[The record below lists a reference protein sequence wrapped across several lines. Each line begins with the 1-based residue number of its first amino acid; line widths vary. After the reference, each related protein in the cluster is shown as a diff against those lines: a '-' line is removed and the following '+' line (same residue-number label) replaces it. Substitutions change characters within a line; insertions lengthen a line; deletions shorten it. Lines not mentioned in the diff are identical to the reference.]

1 MTKLVIGLEMHAEMK
16 STTKVFS
23 PSSNVYNKMANVN
36 INEIDLAFPGFMP
49 SLNEECVKKAVEM
62 ALILKCDVAKY
73 MIFDRKNYYYPDL
86 PKGYQITQN
95 TRPVGINGN
104 LEVSLN
110 GSKFNVEILDIH
122 LEEDAAA
129 LDHLPTFS
137 LIDYNR
143 AGVPL
148 LETVTAPCMHS
159 ADEAIAFLET
169 MCRIYK
175 YTGISE
181 ADTKKGQIRC
191 DVNVNLM
198 DDNGNYITPK
208 VEIKNVNSLANVK
221 LAILYEE
228 KRQLESLKNNE
239 PLYQETRRFDE
250 SSGTTIHMRSKADA
264 IDYKYFVEPNIPPYE
279 ITDDF
284 IENIRKTIPVLAD
297 ARKDNYMNNLGLD
310 EYNANILIKD
320 INIANYFE
328 KCVEVGIKPIIAA
341 NYINGI
347 ITSYINEKDININD
361 FYLKP
366 EYLKQINDA
375 KESGILSSKGVK
387 EVFYKSLEEKEEPK
401 NFISKED
408 AQVSDENLIESIIDN
423 ILSSHEKE
431 ITIRSRG
438 ADAALPAV
446 HGLRRRSLL
455 AGRPQRRTGRRGQR
469 GYRERLQRF

>member
-1 MTKLVIGLEMHAEMK
+1 MTKLVVGLEMHAEMK

-73 MIFDRKNYYYPDL
+73 MLFDRKNYYYPDL

-129 LDHLPTFS
+129 LDHLQTFS

-175 YTGISE
+175 YTDISE

-228 KRQLESLKNNE
+228 KRQLEALQNNE

-250 SSGTTIHMRSKADA
+250 ASGMTVHMRSKADA

-279 ITDDF
+279 ITDEF
-284 IENIRKTIPVLAD
+284 VENIRKTIPVLAD
-297 ARKDNYMNNLGLD
+297 TRKDNYMSNLGLD

-328 KCVEVGIKPIIAA
+328 KCVDVGIKPIIAA

-387 EVFYKSLEEKEEPK
+387 EVFYKSLEEKKEPK
-401 NFISKED
+401 NFISKEN

-431 ITIRSRG
+431 IIEYKNGRTNIFDFFVGQVMKETRG
-438 ADAALPAV
+438 KANPIITKD
-446 HGLRRRSLL
+446 LL
-455 AGRPQRRTGRRGQR
+455 HKKLD
-469 GYRERLQRF
+469 Y

>member
-36 INEIDLAFPGFMP
+36 VNEIDLAFPGFMP

-250 SSGTTIHMRSKADA
+250 TSGTTVHMRSKADA

-279 ITDDF
+279 ITDEF
-284 IENIRKTIPVLAD
+284 VENIRKTIPVLAD
-297 ARKDNYMNNLGLD
+297 IRKDNYMNNLGLD

-387 EVFYKSLEEKEEPK
+387 EVFYKSLEEEKEPK
-401 NFISKED
+401 NFISKDD
-408 AQVSDENLIESIIDN
+408 AQVSDENLIESIIDR

-431 ITIRSRG
+431 ILEYKNGRTNIFDFFVGQVMKETRG
-438 ADAALPAV
+438 KANPIITKD
-446 HGLRRRSLL
+446 LL
-455 AGRPQRRTGRRGQR
+455 HKK
-469 GYRERLQRF
+469 LD

>member
-297 ARKDNYMNNLGLD
+297 IRKDNYMNNLGLD

-366 EYLKQINDA
+366 EFLKQINDA

-387 EVFYKSLEEKEEPK
+387 EVFYKSLEEKKEPK

-408 AQVSDENLIESIIDN
+408 AQVSDENLIESIIDR

-431 ITIRSRG
+431 ITEYKNGRTNIFDFFVGQVMKETRG
-438 ADAALPAV
+438 KANPIITKD
-446 HGLRRRSLL
+446 LL
-455 AGRPQRRTGRRGQR
+455 HKK
-469 GYRERLQRF
+469 LD

>member
-250 SSGTTIHMRSKADA
+250 PSGTTIHMRSKADA

-297 ARKDNYMNNLGLD
+297 IRKDNYMNNLGLD

-387 EVFYKSLEEKEEPK
+387 EVFYKSLEEKKEPK

-408 AQVSDENLIESIIDN
+408 AQVSDENLIESIIDR

-431 ITIRSRG
+431 ILEYKNGRTNIFDFFVGQVMKETRG
-438 ADAALPAV
+438 KANPIITKD
-446 HGLRRRSLL
+446 LL
-455 AGRPQRRTGRRGQR
+455 HKK
-469 GYRERLQRF
+469 LD

>member
-1 MTKLVIGLEMHAEMK
+1 MTKLVVGLEMHAEMK

-110 GSKFNVEILDIH
+110 GTKFNVEILDIH

-129 LDHLPTFS
+129 LDHLQTFS

-228 KRQLESLKNNE
+228 KRQLEALQNNE

-250 SSGTTIHMRSKADA
+250 TSGTTVHMRSKADA

-279 ITDDF
+279 ITDEF
-284 IENIRKTIPVLAD
+284 VENIRKTIPVLAD
-297 ARKDNYMNNLGLD
+297 ARKDNYMSNLGLD

-328 KCVEVGIKPIIAA
+328 KCVEVGIKPIEAA

-375 KESGILSSKGVK
+375 KESGVLSSKGVK
-387 EVFYKSLEEKEEPK
+387 EVFYKSLEEEKEPK

-408 AQVSDENLIESIIDN
+408 AQVSDEDLIESIIDK

-431 ITIRSRG
+431 ILEYKNGRTNIFDFFVGQVMKETRG
-438 ADAALPAV
+438 KANPIITKE
-446 HGLRRRSLL
+446 LL
-455 AGRPQRRTGRRGQR
+455 HKK
-469 GYRERLQRF
+469 LD

>member
-73 MIFDRKNYYYPDL
+73 MLFDRKNYYYPDL

-129 LDHLPTFS
+129 LDHLQTFS

-228 KRQLESLKNNE
+228 KRQLEALQNNE

-250 SSGTTIHMRSKADA
+250 TSGTTVHMRSKADA
-264 IDYKYFVEPNIPPYE
+264 IDYKYFVEPNIPLYE
-279 ITDDF
+279 ITDEF
-284 IENIRKTIPVLAD
+284 VENIRKTIPVLAD
-297 ARKDNYMNNLGLD
+297 ARKDNYMSNLGLD

-366 EYLKQINDA
+366 EFLKQINDA
-375 KESGILSSKGVK
+375 KENGFLSSKQVK
-387 EVFYKSLEEKEEPK
+387 EVFYKSLEEEKEPK

-408 AQVSDENLIESIIDN
+408 AQVSDEDLIESIIDK

-431 ITIRSRG
+431 ILEYKNGRTNIFDFFVGQVMKETRG
-438 ADAALPAV
+438 KANPIITKE
-446 HGLRRRSLL
+446 LL
-455 AGRPQRRTGRRGQR
+455 HKK
-469 GYRERLQRF
+469 LD

>member
-104 LEVSLN
+104 LDVSLN

-239 PLYQETRRFDE
+239 PLYQETRRFDD

-297 ARKDNYMNNLGLD
+297 IRKDNYMNNLCLD

-366 EYLKQINDA
+366 EFLKQINDA

-387 EVFYKSLEEKEEPK
+387 EVFYKSLEEKKEPK

-408 AQVSDENLIESIIDN
+408 AQVSDENLIESIIDR

-431 ITIRSRG
+431 ITEYKNGRTNIFDFFVGQVMKETRG
-438 ADAALPAV
+438 KANPIITKD
-446 HGLRRRSLL
+446 LL
-455 AGRPQRRTGRRGQR
+455 HKK
-469 GYRERLQRF
+469 LD

>member
-104 LEVSLN
+104 LDVSLN

-175 YTGISE
+175 YTDISE

-387 EVFYKSLEEKEEPK
+387 EVFYKSLEEKKEPK

-408 AQVSDENLIESIIDN
+408 AQVSDENLIESIIDR

-431 ITIRSRG
+431 ITEYKNGRTNIFDFFVGQVMKETRG
-438 ADAALPAV
+438 KANPIITKD
-446 HGLRRRSLL
+446 LL
-455 AGRPQRRTGRRGQR
+455 HKK
-469 GYRERLQRF
+469 LD

>member
-250 SSGTTIHMRSKADA
+250 TSGTTVHMRSKADA

-279 ITDDF
+279 ITDEF
-284 IENIRKTIPVLAD
+284 VENIRKTIPVLAD
-297 ARKDNYMNNLGLD
+297 IRKDNYMNNLGLD

-328 KCVEVGIKPIIAA
+328 KCVELGIKPIIAA

-387 EVFYKSLEEKEEPK
+387 EVFYKSLEEEKEPK
-401 NFISKED
+401 NFISKDD
-408 AQVSDENLIESIIDN
+408 AQVSDENLIESIIDR

-431 ITIRSRG
+431 ILEYKNGRTNIFDFFVGQVMKETRG
-438 ADAALPAV
+438 KANPIITKD
-446 HGLRRRSLL
+446 LL
-455 AGRPQRRTGRRGQR
+455 HKK
-469 GYRERLQRF
+469 LD

>member
-169 MCRIYK
+169 MCRVYK

-250 SSGTTIHMRSKADA
+250 TSGTTVHMRSKADA

-297 ARKDNYMNNLGLD
+297 IRKDNYMNNLGLD

-387 EVFYKSLEEKEEPK
+387 EVFYKSLEEEKEPK

-408 AQVSDENLIESIIDN
+408 AQVSDENLIESIIDR

-431 ITIRSRG
+431 ILEYKNGRTNIFDFFVGQVMKETRG
-438 ADAALPAV
+438 KANPIITKD
-446 HGLRRRSLL
+446 LL
-455 AGRPQRRTGRRGQR
+455 HKK
-469 GYRERLQRF
+469 LD

>member
-1 MTKLVIGLEMHAEMK
+1 MTKLVVGLEMHAEMK

-73 MIFDRKNYYYPDL
+73 MLFDRKNYYYPDL

-129 LDHLPTFS
+129 LDHLQTFS

-175 YTGISE
+175 YTDISE

-228 KRQLESLKNNE
+228 KRQLEALQNNE

-250 SSGTTIHMRSKADA
+250 ASGMTVHMRSKADA

-279 ITDDF
+279 ITDEF
-284 IENIRKTIPVLAD
+284 VENIRKTIPVLAD
-297 ARKDNYMNNLGLD
+297 ARKDNYMSNLGLD

-328 KCVEVGIKPIIAA
+328 KCVEVGIKPIEAA

-347 ITSYINEKDININD
+347 ITSYINEKDININN

-387 EVFYKSLEEKEEPK
+387 EVFYKSLEEEKEPK

-408 AQVSDENLIESIIDN
+408 AQISDENLIESIIDR

-431 ITIRSRG
+431 IIEYKNGRTNIFDFFVGEVMKETRG
-438 ADAALPAV
+438 KANPIITKD
-446 HGLRRRSLL
+446 LL
-455 AGRPQRRTGRRGQR
+455 HKK
-469 GYRERLQRF
+469 LD

>member
-159 ADEAIAFLET
+159 ADETIAFLET

-175 YTGISE
+175 YTDISE

-297 ARKDNYMNNLGLD
+297 IRKDNYMNNLGLD

-387 EVFYKSLEEKEEPK
+387 EVFYKSLEEEKEPK

-408 AQVSDENLIESIIDN
+408 AQVSDENLIESIIDR

-431 ITIRSRG
+431 I
-438 ADAALPAV
+438 LEYKN
-446 HGLRRRSLL
+446 
-455 AGRPQRRTGRRGQR
+455 GRTNIFDFFVGQVMKETKGRANPKTVN
-469 GYRERLQRF
+469 ELIKSELDK

>member
-1 MTKLVIGLEMHAEMK
+1 MTKLVVGLEMHAEMK

-129 LDHLPTFS
+129 LDHLQAFS

-228 KRQLESLKNNE
+228 KRQLEALKNNE

-250 SSGTTIHMRSKADA
+250 SSGTTVHMRSKADA

-279 ITDDF
+279 ITDEF
-284 IENIRKTIPVLAD
+284 VENIRKTIPVLAD
-297 ARKDNYMNNLGLD
+297 ARKDNYMSNLGLN

-328 KCVEVGIKPIIAA
+328 KCVEVGIKPIIAT

-347 ITSYINEKDININD
+347 ITSYINEKDISIND

-387 EVFYKSLEEKEEPK
+387 EVFYKSLEEEKEPK
-401 NFISKED
+401 NFISKEE
-408 AQVSDENLIESIIDN
+408 AQVSDESLIESIIDR

-431 ITIRSRG
+431 ILEYKNGRTNIFDFFVGQVMKETRG
-438 ADAALPAV
+438 KANPIITKE
-446 HGLRRRSLL
+446 LL
-455 AGRPQRRTGRRGQR
+455 HKK
-469 GYRERLQRF
+469 LD

>member
-1 MTKLVIGLEMHAEMK
+1 MTKLVVGLEMHAEMK

-175 YTGISE
+175 YTDISE

-279 ITDDF
+279 ITDEF
-284 IENIRKTIPVLAD
+284 VENIRKTIPVLAD
-297 ARKDNYMNNLGLD
+297 ARKDNYMSNLGLD

-328 KCVEVGIKPIIAA
+328 KCVEVGIKPIEAA
-341 NYINGI
+341 NFINGI

-366 EYLKQINDA
+366 EFLKQINDA
-375 KESGILSSKGVK
+375 KESGVLSSKQVK
-387 EVFYKSLEEKEEPK
+387 EVFYKSLEEEKEPK

-408 AQVSDENLIESIIDN
+408 AQVSDENLIESIIDR

-431 ITIRSRG
+431 ILEYKNGRTNIFDFFVGQVMKETRG
-438 ADAALPAV
+438 KANPIITKE
-446 HGLRRRSLL
+446 LL
-455 AGRPQRRTGRRGQR
+455 HKK
-469 GYRERLQRF
+469 LD

>member
-104 LEVSLN
+104 LDVSLN

-297 ARKDNYMNNLGLD
+297 IRKDNYMNNLGLD

-375 KESGILSSKGVK
+375 KKSGILSSKGVK
-387 EVFYKSLEEKEEPK
+387 EVFYKSLEEKKEPK

-431 ITIRSRG
+431 ITEYKNGRTNIFDFFVGQVMKETRG
-438 ADAALPAV
+438 KANPIITKD
-446 HGLRRRSLL
+446 LL
-455 AGRPQRRTGRRGQR
+455 HKK
-469 GYRERLQRF
+469 LD

>member
-104 LEVSLN
+104 LDVSLN

-297 ARKDNYMNNLGLD
+297 IRKDNYMNNLCLD

-347 ITSYINEKDININD
+347 ITSYINEKYININD

-387 EVFYKSLEEKEEPK
+387 EVFYKSLEEKKEPK

-408 AQVSDENLIESIIDN
+408 AQVSDENLIESIIDR

-431 ITIRSRG
+431 ITEYKNGRTNIFDFFVGQVMKETRG
-438 ADAALPAV
+438 KANPIITKD
-446 HGLRRRSLL
+446 LL
-455 AGRPQRRTGRRGQR
+455 HKK
-469 GYRERLQRF
+469 LD

>member
-297 ARKDNYMNNLGLD
+297 IRKDNYMNNLCLD

-366 EYLKQINDA
+366 EFLKQINDA

-387 EVFYKSLEEKEEPK
+387 EVFYKSLEEEKEPK

-408 AQVSDENLIESIIDN
+408 AQVSDENLIESIIDR

-431 ITIRSRG
+431 ILEYKNGRTNIFDFFVGQVMKETRG
-438 ADAALPAV
+438 KANPIITKD
-446 HGLRRRSLL
+446 LL
-455 AGRPQRRTGRRGQR
+455 HKK
-469 GYRERLQRF
+469 LD

>member
-250 SSGTTIHMRSKADA
+250 TSGTTVHMRSKADA

-279 ITDDF
+279 ITDEF
-284 IENIRKTIPVLAD
+284 VENIRKTIPVLAD
-297 ARKDNYMNNLGLD
+297 IRKDNYMNNLGLD

-347 ITSYINEKDININD
+347 ITSYINEKDINIDD

-387 EVFYKSLEEKEEPK
+387 EVFYKSLEEEKEPK

-408 AQVSDENLIESIIDN
+408 AQVSDENLIESIIDR

-431 ITIRSRG
+431 ILEYKNGRTNIFDFFVGQVMKETRG
-438 ADAALPAV
+438 KANPIITKD
-446 HGLRRRSLL
+446 LL
-455 AGRPQRRTGRRGQR
+455 HKK
-469 GYRERLQRF
+469 LD

>member
-279 ITDDF
+279 ITDEF
-284 IENIRKTIPVLAD
+284 VENIRKTIPVLAD

-366 EYLKQINDA
+366 EFLKQINDA

-431 ITIRSRG
+431 ITEYKNGRTNIFDFFVGQVMKETRG
-438 ADAALPAV
+438 KANPIITKD
-446 HGLRRRSLL
+446 LL
-455 AGRPQRRTGRRGQR
+455 HKK
-469 GYRERLQRF
+469 LD

>member
-297 ARKDNYMNNLGLD
+297 IRKDNYMNNLCLD

-366 EYLKQINDA
+366 EFLKQINDA

-408 AQVSDENLIESIIDN
+408 AQVSDENLIESIIDR

-431 ITIRSRG
+431 ITEYKNGRTNIFDFFVGQVMKETRG
-438 ADAALPAV
+438 KANPIITKD
-446 HGLRRRSLL
+446 LL
-455 AGRPQRRTGRRGQR
+455 HKK
-469 GYRERLQRF
+469 LD

>member
-175 YTGISE
+175 YAGISE

-297 ARKDNYMNNLGLD
+297 IRKDNYMNNLGLD

-387 EVFYKSLEEKEEPK
+387 EVFYKSLEEEKEPK

-408 AQVSDENLIESIIDN
+408 AQVSDENLIESIIDR

-431 ITIRSRG
+431 ILEYKNGRTNIFDFFVGQVMKETRG
-438 ADAALPAV
+438 KANPIITKD
-446 HGLRRRSLL
+446 LL
-455 AGRPQRRTGRRGQR
+455 HKK
-469 GYRERLQRF
+469 LD

>member
-104 LEVSLN
+104 LDVSLN

-297 ARKDNYMNNLGLD
+297 IRKDNYMNNLGLD

-387 EVFYKSLEEKEEPK
+387 EVFYKSLEEKKEPK

-408 AQVSDENLIESIIDN
+408 AQVSDENLIESIIDR

-431 ITIRSRG
+431 ITEYKNGRTNIFDFFVGQVMKETRG
-438 ADAALPAV
+438 KANPIITKD
-446 HGLRRRSLL
+446 LL
-455 AGRPQRRTGRRGQR
+455 HKK
-469 GYRERLQRF
+469 LD

>member
-73 MIFDRKNYYYPDL
+73 MLFDRKNYYYPDL

-95 TRPVGINGN
+95 ARPVGINGN

-129 LDHLPTFS
+129 LDHLQTFS

-175 YTGISE
+175 YTDISE

-198 DDNGNYITPK
+198 DDNGDYITPK

-228 KRQLESLKNNE
+228 KRQLEALQNNE

-250 SSGTTIHMRSKADA
+250 TSGTTVHMRSKADA

-279 ITDDF
+279 ITDEF
-284 IENIRKTIPVLAD
+284 VENIRKTIPVLAD
-297 ARKDNYMNNLGLD
+297 ARKDNYMSNLGLD

-375 KESGILSSKGVK
+375 KESGVLSSKGVK
-387 EVFYKSLEEKEEPK
+387 EVFYKSLEEKKEPK

-431 ITIRSRG
+431 IAEYKNGRTNIFDFFVGEVMKETRG
-438 ADAALPAV
+438 KANPIITKD
-446 HGLRRRSLL
+446 LL
-455 AGRPQRRTGRRGQR
+455 HKK
-469 GYRERLQRF
+469 LD

>member
-1 MTKLVIGLEMHAEMK
+1 MTKLVVGLEMHAEMK

-110 GSKFNVEILDIH
+110 GTKFNVEILDIH

-129 LDHLPTFS
+129 LDHLQTFS

-228 KRQLESLKNNE
+228 KRQLEALKNNE

-250 SSGTTIHMRSKADA
+250 TSGTTVHMRSKADA

-279 ITDDF
+279 ITDEF
-284 IENIRKTIPVLAD
+284 VENIRKTIPVLAD
-297 ARKDNYMNNLGLD
+297 ARKDNYMSNLGLD

-328 KCVEVGIKPIIAA
+328 KCVEVGIKPIEAA

-375 KESGILSSKGVK
+375 KESGVLSSKGVK
-387 EVFYKSLEEKEEPK
+387 EVFYKSLEEEKEPK

-408 AQVSDENLIESIIDN
+408 AQVSDENLIESIIDR

-431 ITIRSRG
+431 ILEYKNGRTNIFDFFVGQVMKETRG
-438 ADAALPAV
+438 KANPIITKE
-446 HGLRRRSLL
+446 LL
-455 AGRPQRRTGRRGQR
+455 HKK
-469 GYRERLQRF
+469 LD

>member
-250 SSGTTIHMRSKADA
+250 TSGTTIHMRSKADA

-279 ITDDF
+279 ITDEF
-284 IENIRKTIPVLAD
+284 VENIRKTIPVLAD
-297 ARKDNYMNNLGLD
+297 IRKDNYINNLGLD

-387 EVFYKSLEEKEEPK
+387 EVFYKSLEEEKEPK

-408 AQVSDENLIESIIDN
+408 AQVSDENLIESIIDR

-431 ITIRSRG
+431 ILEYKNGRTNIFDFFVG
-438 ADAALPAV
+438 QVMKETKGKANPIITKD
-446 HGLRRRSLL
+446 LL
-455 AGRPQRRTGRRGQR
+455 HKK
-469 GYRERLQRF
+469 LD

>member
-228 KRQLESLKNNE
+228 KRQLEALQNNE

-250 SSGTTIHMRSKADA
+250 VSGTTVHMRSKADA

-279 ITDDF
+279 ITNEF
-284 IENIRKTIPVLAD
+284 VENIRKTIPVLAD
-297 ARKDNYMNNLGLD
+297 ARKDNYMSNLGLD

-328 KCVEVGIKPIIAA
+328 KCVEVGIKPIEAA

-387 EVFYKSLEEKEEPK
+387 EVFYKSLEEEKEPK
-401 NFISKED
+401 NFISKDD
-408 AQVSDENLIESIIDN
+408 AQVSDENLIESIIDR

-431 ITIRSRG
+431 ILEYKNGRTNIFDFFVGQVMKETRG
-438 ADAALPAV
+438 KANPIITKD
-446 HGLRRRSLL
+446 LL
-455 AGRPQRRTGRRGQR
+455 HKK
-469 GYRERLQRF
+469 LD

>member
-198 DDNGNYITPK
+198 DDKGNYITPK

-297 ARKDNYMNNLGLD
+297 IRKDNYMNNLCLD

-366 EYLKQINDA
+366 EFLKQINDA

-387 EVFYKSLEEKEEPK
+387 EVFYKSLEEEKEPK

-408 AQVSDENLIESIIDN
+408 AQVSDENLIESIIDR

-431 ITIRSRG
+431 ILEYKNGRTNIFDFFVGQVMKETRG
-438 ADAALPAV
+438 KANPIITKD
-446 HGLRRRSLL
+446 LL
-455 AGRPQRRTGRRGQR
+455 HKK
-469 GYRERLQRF
+469 LD

>member
-73 MIFDRKNYYYPDL
+73 MLFDRKNYYYPDL

-129 LDHLPTFS
+129 LDHLQTFS

-175 YTGISE
+175 YTDISE

-250 SSGTTIHMRSKADA
+250 PSGTTIHMRSKADA

-297 ARKDNYMNNLGLD
+297 IRKDNYMNNLGLD

-387 EVFYKSLEEKEEPK
+387 EVFYKSLEEKKEPK

-408 AQVSDENLIESIIDN
+408 AQVSDENLIESIIDR
-423 ILSSHEKE
+423 ILSSNEKE
-431 ITIRSRG
+431 ILEYKNGRTNIFDFFVGQVMKETRG
-438 ADAALPAV
+438 KANPIITKD
-446 HGLRRRSLL
+446 LL
-455 AGRPQRRTGRRGQR
+455 HKK
-469 GYRERLQRF
+469 LD

>member
-86 PKGYQITQN
+86 PNGYQITQN

-104 LEVSLN
+104 LDVSLN

-250 SSGTTIHMRSKADA
+250 TSGTTVHMRSKADA

-279 ITDDF
+279 ITDEF
-284 IENIRKTIPVLAD
+284 VENIRKTIPVLAD
-297 ARKDNYMNNLGLD
+297 IRKDNYMNNLGLD

-387 EVFYKSLEEKEEPK
+387 EVFYKSLEEEKEPK

-408 AQVSDENLIESIIDN
+408 AQVSDENLIESIIDR

-431 ITIRSRG
+431 ILEYKNGRTNIFDFFVGQVMKETRG
-438 ADAALPAV
+438 KANPIITKD
-446 HGLRRRSLL
+446 LL
-455 AGRPQRRTGRRGQR
+455 HKK
-469 GYRERLQRF
+469 LD

>member
-1 MTKLVIGLEMHAEMK
+1 MPKLVIGLEMHAEMK

-250 SSGTTIHMRSKADA
+250 TSGTTIHMRSKADA

-279 ITDDF
+279 ITDEF
-284 IENIRKTIPVLAD
+284 VENIRKTIPVLAD
-297 ARKDNYMNNLGLD
+297 IRKDNYMNNLGLD

-387 EVFYKSLEEKEEPK
+387 EVFYKSLEEEKEPK

-408 AQVSDENLIESIIDN
+408 AQVSDENLIESIIDR

-431 ITIRSRG
+431 ILEYKNGRTNIFDFFVGQVMKETRG
-438 ADAALPAV
+438 KANPIITKD
-446 HGLRRRSLL
+446 LL
-455 AGRPQRRTGRRGQR
+455 HKK
-469 GYRERLQRF
+469 LD

>member
-36 INEIDLAFPGFMP
+36 VNEIDLAFPGFMP

-159 ADEAIAFLET
+159 ADEVIAFLET

-284 IENIRKTIPVLAD
+284 IENIRKAIPVLAD
-297 ARKDNYMNNLGLD
+297 IRKDNYMNNLGLD

-387 EVFYKSLEEKEEPK
+387 EVFYKSLEEEKEPK

-408 AQVSDENLIESIIDN
+408 AQVSDENLIESIIDR

-431 ITIRSRG
+431 ILEYKNGRTNIFDFFVG
-438 ADAALPAV
+438 QVMKETKGKANPIITKD
-446 HGLRRRSLL
+446 LL
-455 AGRPQRRTGRRGQR
+455 HKK
-469 GYRERLQRF
+469 LD

>member
-104 LEVSLN
+104 LDVSLN

-297 ARKDNYMNNLGLD
+297 IRKDNYMNNLCLD

-366 EYLKQINDA
+366 EFLKQINDA

-387 EVFYKSLEEKEEPK
+387 EVFYKSLEEEKEPK

-408 AQVSDENLIESIIDN
+408 AQVSDENLIESIIDR

-431 ITIRSRG
+431 ILEYKNGRTNIFDFFVGQVMKETRG
-438 ADAALPAV
+438 KANPIITKD
-446 HGLRRRSLL
+446 LL
-455 AGRPQRRTGRRGQR
+455 HKK
-469 GYRERLQRF
+469 LD

>member
-73 MIFDRKNYYYPDL
+73 MLFDRKNYYYPDL

-129 LDHLPTFS
+129 LDHLQTFS

-175 YTGISE
+175 YTDISE

-228 KRQLESLKNNE
+228 KTQLESLKNNE

-387 EVFYKSLEEKEEPK
+387 EVFYKSLEEEKEPK

-408 AQVSDENLIESIIDN
+408 AQVSDENLIESIIDR

-431 ITIRSRG
+431 ITEYKNGRTNIFDFFVGQVMKETRG
-438 ADAALPAV
+438 KANPIITKD
-446 HGLRRRSLL
+446 LL
-455 AGRPQRRTGRRGQR
+455 HKK
-469 GYRERLQRF
+469 LD

>member
-250 SSGTTIHMRSKADA
+250 TSGTTVHMRSKADA

-279 ITDDF
+279 ITDEF
-284 IENIRKTIPVLAD
+284 VENIRKTIPVLAD
-297 ARKDNYMNNLGLD
+297 IRKDNYMNNLGLD

-387 EVFYKSLEEKEEPK
+387 EVFYKSLEEEKEPK

-408 AQVSDENLIESIIDN
+408 AQVSDQNLIESIIDR

-431 ITIRSRG
+431 ILEYKNGRTNIFDFFVGQVMKETRG
-438 ADAALPAV
+438 KANPIITKD
-446 HGLRRRSLL
+446 LL
-455 AGRPQRRTGRRGQR
+455 HKK
-469 GYRERLQRF
+469 LD

>member
-228 KRQLESLKNNE
+228 KRQLEALQNNE

-250 SSGTTIHMRSKADA
+250 VSSTTVHMRSKADA

-279 ITDDF
+279 ITDEF
-284 IENIRKTIPVLAD
+284 VENIRKTIPVLAD

-387 EVFYKSLEEKEEPK
+387 EVFYKSLEEEKEPK

-408 AQVSDENLIESIIDN
+408 AQVSDKNLIESIIDR

-431 ITIRSRG
+431 ILEYKNGRTNIFDFFVGQVMKETRG
-438 ADAALPAV
+438 KANPIITKD
-446 HGLRRRSLL
+446 LL
-455 AGRPQRRTGRRGQR
+455 HKK
-469 GYRERLQRF
+469 LD

>member
-250 SSGTTIHMRSKADA
+250 TSGTTVHMRSKADA

-284 IENIRKTIPVLAD
+284 IENIRKAIPVLAD
-297 ARKDNYMNNLGLD
+297 IRKDNYMNNLGLD

-387 EVFYKSLEEKEEPK
+387 EVFYKSLEEEKEPK

-408 AQVSDENLIESIIDN
+408 AQVSDENLIESIIDR

-431 ITIRSRG
+431 ILEYKNGRTNIFDFFVGQVMKETRG
-438 ADAALPAV
+438 KANPIITKD
-446 HGLRRRSLL
+446 LL
-455 AGRPQRRTGRRGQR
+455 HKK
-469 GYRERLQRF
+469 LD

>member
-1 MTKLVIGLEMHAEMK
+1 MTKLVVGLEMHAEMK

-110 GSKFNVEILDIH
+110 GTKFNVEILDIH

-129 LDHLPTFS
+129 LDHLQTFS

-228 KRQLESLKNNE
+228 KRQLEALQNNE

-250 SSGTTIHMRSKADA
+250 STGTTIHMRSKVDA
-264 IDYKYFVEPNIPPYE
+264 IDYKYFVEPNIPKFKISTKWLDE
-279 ITDDF
+279 
-284 IENIRKTIPVLAD
+284 IRKTIPLLASE
-297 ARKDNYMNNLGLD
+297 RKS
-310 EYNANILIKD
+310 K
-320 INIANYFE
+320 
-328 KCVEVGIKPIIAA
+328 
-341 NYINGI
+341 
-347 ITSYINEKDININD
+347 YINEYGLSLYDSTIIVKDKKVSD
-361 FYLKP
+361 FYEEVIKLGGNPKKASNWLTTVILGHLNKFDLSIDEIFITP
-366 EYLKQINDA
+366 KMLFDLMQMEND
-375 KESGILSSKGVK
+375 GRISSKQSK
-387 EVFYKSLEEKEEPK
+387 EVFYKCLSDKQKPDVIVKKLGLKQVGEETIRPLVIDILDNHLDLIEEYRKGRNVFDFFVGQVMKATKGQANPSLTAKIIKEE
-401 NFISKED
+401 
-408 AQVSDENLIESIIDN
+408 IE
-423 ILSSHEKE
+423 K
-431 ITIRSRG
+431 R
-438 ADAALPAV
+438 
-446 HGLRRRSLL
+446 
-455 AGRPQRRTGRRGQR
+455 
-469 GYRERLQRF
+469 

>member
-279 ITDDF
+279 ITDEF
-284 IENIRKTIPVLAD
+284 VENIRKTIPVLAD
-297 ARKDNYMNNLGLD
+297 ARKDNYMNNLCLD

-366 EYLKQINDA
+366 EFLKQINDA

-387 EVFYKSLEEKEEPK
+387 EVFYKSLEEKKEPK

-408 AQVSDENLIESIIDN
+408 AQVSDENLIESIIDR

-431 ITIRSRG
+431 ILEYKNGRTNIFDFFVGQVMKETRG
-438 ADAALPAV
+438 KANPIITKD
-446 HGLRRRSLL
+446 LL
-455 AGRPQRRTGRRGQR
+455 HKK
-469 GYRERLQRF
+469 LD